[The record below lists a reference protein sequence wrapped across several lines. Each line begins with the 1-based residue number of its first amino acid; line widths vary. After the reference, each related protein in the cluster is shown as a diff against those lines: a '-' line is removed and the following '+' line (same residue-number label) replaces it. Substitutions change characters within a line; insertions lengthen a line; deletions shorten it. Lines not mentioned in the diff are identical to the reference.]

1 MNFLT
6 NPELGN
12 SLAAHDYHLTEIL
25 SLLAAGAHCMQRA
38 IEERKAAREHIRLLG
53 EVAAANDA
61 ASNPPFD
68 INEILR
74 QQIFK
79 PNEGETS

>member
-1 MNFLT
+1 
-6 NPELGN
+6 
-12 SLAAHDYHLTEIL
+12 
-25 SLLAAGAHCMQRA
+25 MQRA

-61 ASNPPFD
+61 ASNPPID

-79 PNEGETS
+79 PNDGETS